1 MPNEV
6 SLVLGGSFP
15 RCQRPGALTH
25 SFSGSAQME
34 QNPKNGYNPYLQ
46 KLLVLLPLFSVAV
59 KSFGFLLAH
68 RKCLKV
74 LFSQKV
80 YFNILLFV
88 FGYSFIA

>member
-1 MPNEV
+1 M
-6 SLVLGGSFP
+6 
-15 RCQRPGALTH
+15 
-25 SFSGSAQME
+25 
-34 QNPKNGYNPYLQ
+34 Q